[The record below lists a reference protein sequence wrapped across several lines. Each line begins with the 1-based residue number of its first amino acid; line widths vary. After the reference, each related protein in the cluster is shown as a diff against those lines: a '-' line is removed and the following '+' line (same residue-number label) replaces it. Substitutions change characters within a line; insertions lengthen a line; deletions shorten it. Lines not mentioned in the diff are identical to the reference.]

1 MPNRNS
7 ISHNSQELEA
17 LFCLADLVL
26 DFDDEEEQEMN
37 DLDQKPITRLVLS
50 GNSTNDMM
58 VDHVQVEEQAHN
70 KQDVDKKRKR
80 PLLEA
85 STEEEKIK
93 PRKNVKEIILG
104 EMHFDNVRSNDY
116 LNNLVTDSGTQRLF
130 LEAILGFFEEIGEH
144 PLKRGNR
151 IDFLMDTLGVVGVQI
166 EDFNKAIRMVWPNV
180 KDLQISSIEKAL
192 SDNTRFACTK
202 K

>member
-1 MPNRNS
+1 MANRNS

-26 DFDDEEEQEMN
+26 DFDDEEEQDMK
-37 DLDQKPITRLVLS
+37 DLDQKPNTRLVLS
-50 GNSTNDMM
+50 GNSTNDMT

-85 STEEEKIK
+85 STEEEKFK

-104 EMHFDNVRSNDY
+104 GSRGEMHFDNVRSNDF
-116 LNNLVTDSGTQRLF
+116 LNNLMTDSGTQRLF

-151 IDFLMDTLGVVGVQI
+151 IDFLMGTLGVVGVQI
-166 EDFNKAIRMVWPNV
+166 EDFNKGN
-180 KDLQISSIEKAL
+180 KDGVAQCERLTNK
-192 SDNTRFACTK
+192 CH
-202 K
+202 